1 MAFTNI
7 EIKVAVSDFRRIRK
21 ALNALGATRA
31 HPALRQ
37 TDWYFNVRGAR
48 LKLRRHGTESGGEVI
63 IYRRPNTGGVRA
75 SGYVRLPA
83 SDCAGTRK
91 LLTTMFGLQVC
102 VRKRR
107 EVWLLK
113 NARIHLDHVDRLGKF
128 VEIEVIVTKG
138 MSQAKALMR
147 GLLVSLHI
155 EPSGLIAYSYA
166 ELVNRSPARRSMSDQ
181 MDKVTG

>member
-37 TDWYFNVRGAR
+37 TDWHFNVRGAR
-48 LKLRRHGTESGGEVI
+48 LKLRRGATEPGGEVI

-91 LLTTMFGLQVC
+91 LLTTMFGLRVC

-166 ELVNRSPARRSMSDQ
+166 ELVNRSPARRSMSD
-181 MDKVTG
+181 